1 MPSVVVHSAELNCW
15 IWVLALLGVLM
26 VGMAGYGGDHG
37 MAVTVPDFWP
47 QADSA
52 DSRHQ
57 HSGAAW

>member
-1 MPSVVVHSAELNCW
+1 
-15 IWVLALLGVLM
+15 LLGVLM